1 MSKNMIEI
9 LAPKE
14 NADDTMLIS
23 HNYFKSGDKVKAE
36 DEVMDLE
43 TSKMVFSIQS
53 NHEGYIEYLV
63 EPGETVAVGQVIIRI
78 HAEVFTPAVTDKPP
92 HGVGD
97 ASSGYIATG
106 NVVVSA
112 KARGYIETNGIDI
125 TGIQKSYITLND
137 VIEFSKGAS
146 KAAPKTEPAYRVSA
160 LDANIDTDK
169 KPVSLAKQTEIQA
182 LSYVQSYGVVSTIFV
197 TVEADGLPK
206 SDNLLFKSSG
216 TFLPLISHE
225 VAQLLPKFRLL
236 NAYFENNS
244 IYLYKEYNL
253 GIALDIDD
261 GLKVYSVKNADQL
274 SLQQTEMKIGEG
286 IYAYFR
292 KSLTPDMI
300 KGSTFT
306 ITDLSSFGVDR
317 FVPLVNYKQSAILGI
332 GSVDKK
338 LDRFILSLSFD
349 HRVTE
354 GKLASQFLGE
364 LAKRIQSHSKKS
376 S

>member
-1 MSKNMIEI
+1 MIEI
-9 LAPKE
+9 QAPKE
-14 NADDTMLIS
+14 NVDDTMLIS
-23 HNYFKSGDKVKAE
+23 HNYFKSGDKVKAD
-36 DEVMDLE
+36 DEIMDLE
-43 TSKMVFSIQS
+43 TSKMVFSIQA

-78 HAEVFTPAVTDKPP
+78 HAEVFTPSATGKAQQ
-92 HGVGD
+92 GAGD
-97 ASSGYIATG
+97 AYKYIDTG
-106 NVVVSA
+106 NIVVSA
-112 KARGYIETNGIDI
+112 KAKEYIEKNGIDI
-125 TGIQKSYITLND
+125 TSIQKSYITLND
-137 VIEFSKGAS
+137 VLELSKGVP
-146 KAAPKTEPAYRVSA
+146 KAAPKAEPTSKVSA
-160 LDANIDTDK
+160 LDANIETDK
-169 KPVSLAKQTEIQA
+169 KPVSLAKQTEIKA
-182 LSYVQSYGVVSTIFV
+182 LSYVQSSGMVSTIFV

-206 SDNLLFKSSG
+206 SENLLFKSSG

-261 GLKVYSVKNADQL
+261 GLKVYSVKNANLL

-292 KSLTPDMI
+292 KSLSPDMI

-306 ITDLSSFGVDR
+306 ITDLSSFGVDH

-338 LDRFILSLSFD
+338 LGRFTLSLSFD

>member
-1 MSKNMIEI
+1 MIEI

-14 NADDTMLIS
+14 NVDDTMLIS
-23 HNYFKSGDKVKAE
+23 HNYFNSGDKVKAD

-43 TSKMVFSIQS
+43 TSKTVFSIQA

-63 EPGETVAVGQVIIRI
+63 EAGETVAVGQVIIRI
-78 HAEVFTPAVTDKPP
+78 HAEMFVPATTDKRPN
-92 HGVGD
+92 GAGD
-97 ASSGYIATG
+97 ASSYIDTE
-106 NVVVSA
+106 NKVVSA
-112 KARGYIETNGIDI
+112 KAKEYIEKNGIDI

-137 VIEFSKGAS
+137 VIEFCKV
-146 KAAPKTEPAYRVSA
+146 APEVATKTQPGFKVSA
-160 LDANIDTDK
+160 LDANIETEK
-169 KPVSLAKQTEIQA
+169 KTVSLAKQTEIQA
-182 LSYVQSYGVVSTIFV
+182 LSYVQSSGLVSTIFV
-197 TVEADGLPK
+197 TVEAEGLPK
-206 SDNLLFKSSG
+206 SENLLFKSSG

-236 NAYFENNS
+236 NGYFESNN
-244 IYLYKEYNL
+244 IYLYNEYNL

-261 GLKVYSVKNADQL
+261 GLKVFSVKNADQM

-338 LDRFILSLSFD
+338 IDRFTLSLSFD

-364 LAKRIQSHSKKS
+364 LAKRIQLHSKKNS
-376 S
+376 

>member
-1 MSKNMIEI
+1 
-9 LAPKE
+9 
-14 NADDTMLIS
+14 
-23 HNYFKSGDKVKAE
+23 
-36 DEVMDLE
+36 
-43 TSKMVFSIQS
+43 
-53 NHEGYIEYLV
+53 V
-63 EPGETVAVGQVIIRI
+63 EPGETVAVGQVIMRI
-78 HAEVFTPAVTDKPP
+78 HAEEFTPSIIDKTQP
-92 HGVGD
+92 GAD
-97 ASSGYIATG
+97 ASQADAG

-112 KARGYIETNGIDI
+112 KAKEYIEKNGIDI
-125 TGIQKSYITLND
+125 SGIQKSYITLND
-137 VIEFSKGAS
+137 VIEFSKSGHKPIQ
-146 KAAPKTEPAYRVSA
+146 KAETPSSVFA
-160 LDANIDTDK
+160 LDSNIETEK

-182 LSYVQSYGVVSTIFV
+182 LSYVQSSGLLSTIFV

-206 SDNLLFKSSG
+206 SENLLFKSSG
-216 TFLPLISHE
+216 TFLPLIAHE
-225 VAQLLPKFRLL
+225 IAQLLPKFRLL
-236 NAYFENNS
+236 NAYFETNS

-274 SLQQTEMKIGEG
+274 SLQQIEMKIGEG
-286 IYAYFR
+286 IFAYFR

-306 ITDLSSFGVDR
+306 ITDLSSFGVER

-338 LDRFILSLSFD
+338 LDRFTLSLSFD

-364 LAKRIQSHSKKS
+364 LAKRIQLHGKKNLNDKQF
-376 S
+376 